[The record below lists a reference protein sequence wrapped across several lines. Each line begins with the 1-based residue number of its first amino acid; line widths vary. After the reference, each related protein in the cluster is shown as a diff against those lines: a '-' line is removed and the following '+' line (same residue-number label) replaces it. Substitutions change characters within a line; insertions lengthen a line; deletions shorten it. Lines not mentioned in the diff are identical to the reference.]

1 MSYFV
6 ALSHFQLKIMTEH
19 QLQQA
24 IFVWHWNNRPQERG
38 LLFMVQNTATD
49 KRKGALLKGMGL
61 VPGVSDLIYLR
72 PNSSPIFIELKTPT
86 GKQSPEQIKWQRT
99 IEANGYE
106 YKIIRSLDEAMIIF
120 VNFDV

>member
-6 ALSHFQLKIMTEH
+6 ALSYFYFRIMTEH

-24 IFVWHWNNRPQERG
+24 IFVWHWNNRTNERG

-49 KRKGALLKGMGL
+49 RRKGAILKGMGL

-72 PNSSPIFIELKTPT
+72 PNSSPLFIELKTQT
-86 GKQSPEQIKWQRT
+86 GKQSAEQIKWQQT
-99 IEANGYE
+99 IESVGYE
-106 YKIIRSLDEAMIIF
+106 YKIIRSLEEAINIF